1 MIVYILCFIT
11 SLLLFSIASKVKK
24 QQKILIIAIALIIP
38 CALAASRDDT
48 IGTDVQVYLRPIYEA
63 AEQSLDFG
71 DYLGRS
77 WFHIYK
83 YNKISDYE
91 FGFVFVVYIV
101 TKIFHTIASVKF
113 VIEFLVLY
121 PIYIAFKKY
130 CDEVPTW
137 MGMGTFYLL
146 FYNQSFNL
154 MRQYIAVAFLF
165 LGIIGYLK
173 KADTKHY
180 VLFQIFSLLFHR
192 SAMVG
197 IPIFIIARYLKNSDM
212 QYRSNVPLVE
222 ENKYTDNKGKVFFL
236 SMVGIGIL
244 LTFGVVSK
252 VLSLLG
258 LGRYIGYVDG
268 GLTFMPNQIIIRLP
282 IISMCFWKW
291 NKLVY
296 KYSNTDFL
304 VTMLIY
310 TMVFAQFAGASTFGA
325 RIAVYFAVFQVLLI
339 PQILCS
345 NFLKSRINICNML
358 LGGYLIFYWYYFYVL
373 LGIDATIPFL
383 AAL

>member
-11 SLLLFSIASKVKK
+11 SLFLFSIAPRIKK
-24 QQKILIIAIALIIP
+24 QQRILIIAIALIIP
-38 CALAASRDDT
+38 CMLAASRDDT

-63 AEQSLDFG
+63 AEQSLNFG
-71 DYLGRS
+71 DYLGKS

-91 FGFVFVVYIV
+91 FGFIFVVYIV
-101 TKIFHTIASVKF
+101 TKIFHNIASVKF

-130 CDEVPTW
+130 CEEVPIW
-137 MGMGTFYLL
+137 MGIGTFYLL

-154 MRQYIAVAFLF
+154 MRQYIAVGFLF

-173 KADTKHY
+173 KEDTKHY
-180 VLFQIFSLLFHR
+180 LIFQFFALLFHS
-192 SAMVG
+192 SALAG

-212 QYRSNVPLVE
+212 QYSSDVSLVKG
-222 ENKYTDNKGKVFFL
+222 NKYTDKKGKVFFL

-258 LGRYIGYVDG
+258 LGRYIGYVAG
-268 GLTFMPNQIIIRLP
+268 ELSFMPNQILIRLP
-282 IISMCFWKW
+282 IIAMCFWGW

-296 KYSNTDFL
+296 KYSNTEFL

-310 TMVFAQFAGASTFGA
+310 TIVFSQFAGASTFGA
-325 RIAVYFAVFQVLLI
+325 RIAVYFAVFQILLI
-339 PQILCS
+339 PRILCS
-345 NFLKSRINICNML
+345 NLLKSRINICSTL

-373 LGIDATIPFL
+373 LGMDATIPFL
-383 AAL
+383 VAH